1 MFDKFKSMSVMVYF
15 SFLKKSSYTPLS
27 ESLS

>member
-1 MFDKFKSMSVMVYF
+1 MFDKFKSMSVMVYV
-15 SFLKKSSYTPLS
+15 SFLKNSCYTPLS